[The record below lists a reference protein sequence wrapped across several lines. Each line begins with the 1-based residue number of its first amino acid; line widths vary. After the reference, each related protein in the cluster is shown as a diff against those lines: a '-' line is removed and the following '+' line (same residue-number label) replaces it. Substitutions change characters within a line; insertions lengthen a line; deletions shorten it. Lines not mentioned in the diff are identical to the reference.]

1 MDHCLLCVCT
11 VPVTDQLCQDDI
23 LLGDDGGFVSKYTV
37 NSDDFGL
44 KQAKSKKRSQN
55 QVLDSKN
62 FKR

>member
-1 MDHCLLCVCT
+1 MDHCLLCVCV
-11 VPVTDQLCQDDI
+11 VPLFDQLCKDDI
-23 LLGDDGGFVSKYTV
+23 LLGDDGGFVTRFTV

-44 KQAKSKKRSQN
+44 KQAKSKKKLQS

>member
-1 MDHCLLCVCT
+1 MDHCLLCVCV
-11 VPVTDQLCQDDI
+11 VPLPDQLCRDDI
-23 LLGDDGGFVSKYTV
+23 LLGDDGGFVNRFTV

-44 KQAKSKKRSQN
+44 KQTKTKKKLQT